1 MTEKSTAAGLSKAA
15 ETRIHDVIAAGPFG
29 VHVGLHVDHVEVDR
43 VVIRMPAAAHVLNGL
58 GIVHGGATATLL
70 DTAATAAAWATPA
83 ATPDT
88 RGTTV
93 ALAINYI
100 AAGRDGD
107 MVAEGQVVSRG
118 GTLTIVDVVARD
130 ASGSLVAKAQATY
143 KLDLARD
150 RRMAAAK
157 NT

>member
-1 MTEKSTAAGLSKAA
+1 MSDTLSPAALK
-15 ETRIHDVIAAGPFG
+15 RINDIIIAGPFG
-29 VHVGLHVDHVEVDR
+29 EHVGMSVDDIEADR
-43 VVIRMPAAAHVLNGL
+43 VVVRLHGEPHIMNAL

-70 DTAATAAAWATPA
+70 DTAATAAAWATSDAGP
-83 ATPDT
+83 TT

-100 AAGRDGD
+100 GAGRAGD
-107 MVAEGQVVSRG
+107 LVAEGRVISRG

-130 ASGSLVAKAQATY
+130 TDGRLVAKAQATY

-150 RRMAAAK
+150 KRLAGGG
-157 NT
+157 

>member
-1 MTEKSTAAGLSKAA
+1 MTETLSPAAL
-15 ETRIHDVIAAGPFG
+15 TRINDIIIAGPFG
-29 VHVGLHVDHVEVDR
+29 THVGMSVDVLEVDR
-43 VVIRMPAAAHVLNGL
+43 VVVRMHGAPHIMNAL

-70 DTAATAAAWATPA
+70 DTAATAAAWATPDA
-83 ATPDT
+83 KPTT

-100 AAGRDGD
+100 GAGQEGD
-107 MVAEGQVVSRG
+107 MIAEGTVISRG

-130 ASGSLVAKAQATY
+130 VAGRIVAKAQATY

-150 RRMAAAK
+150 RRV
-157 NT
+157 

>member
-1 MTEKSTAAGLSKAA
+1 MSDTLSPAALK
-15 ETRIHDVIAAGPFG
+15 RINDIIIAGPFG
-29 VHVGLHVDHVEVDR
+29 EHVGMSVDDIEADR
-43 VVIRMPAAAHVLNGL
+43 VVVRLHGEPHIMNAL

-70 DTAATAAAWATPA
+70 DTAATAAAWATPDA
-83 ATPDT
+83 RPTT

-100 AAGRDGD
+100 GAGRAGD
-107 MVAEGQVVSRG
+107 LVAEGRVISRG

-130 ASGSLVAKAQATY
+130 TDGRLVAKAQATY

-150 RRMAAAK
+150 RRLAGGG
-157 NT
+157 

>member
-1 MTEKSTAAGLSKAA
+1 MSDTLSPAAL
-15 ETRIHDVIAAGPFG
+15 TRINDIIIAGPFG
-29 VHVGLHVDHVEVDR
+29 DHVGLSVDALEVDR
-43 VVIRMPAAAHVLNGL
+43 VVVRMHGQPHIMNAL

-70 DTAATAAAWATPA
+70 DTAATAAAWATPDA
-83 ATPDT
+83 KPTT

-100 AAGRDGD
+100 AAGKAGD
-107 MVAEGQVVSRG
+107 MIAEGTVISRG

-130 ASGSLVAKAQATY
+130 TDGNIVAKAQATY

-150 RRMAAAK
+150 RRLEAQ
-157 NT
+157 

>member
-1 MTEKSTAAGLSKAA
+1 MTETLPP
-15 ETRIHDVIAAGPFG
+15 DVVARVTNIIVGGPFG
-29 VHVGLHVDHVEVDR
+29 EHVGMALDEIDVDR
-43 VVIRMPAAAHVLNGL
+43 VVVRLLGEPYIMNAL

-70 DTAATAAAWATPA
+70 DTAATAAAWATPSA
-83 ATPDT
+83 KATT

-100 AAGRDGD
+100 GAGRDGD
-107 MVAEGQVVSRG
+107 LIAEGRVLSRG

-130 ASGSLVAKAQATY
+130 TAGRLVAKAQATY

-150 RRMAAAK
+150 KRLEGEGS
-157 NT
+157 